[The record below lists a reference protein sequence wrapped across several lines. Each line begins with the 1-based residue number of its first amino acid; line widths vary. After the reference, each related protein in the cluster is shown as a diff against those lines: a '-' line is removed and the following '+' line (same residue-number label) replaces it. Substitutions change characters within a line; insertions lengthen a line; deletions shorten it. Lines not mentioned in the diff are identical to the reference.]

1 MTHLEKPFCR
11 HDVSVD
17 IPATEV
23 AVLVDALED
32 EHLALKERM
41 GWTELKRQLEQEHRI
56 DVHEASGEPWPD
68 LEGDI
73 KTLSTYLSEP
83 ISGRE
88 ICVKPGPGSPLLEG
102 WLILGLRGETARVP
116 LSLGWDKGAQ
126 EVIDGG
132 VDRTKLGERRP
143 ALPAWARDALGPE
156 MRALRA

>member
-1 MTHLEKPFCR
+1 MTHLEKPVFC

-32 EHLALKERM
+32 ERLALKDRI
-41 GWTELKRQLEQEHRI
+41 GWEELKRQLEQEHRI
-56 DVHEASGEPWPD
+56 DVHETSGDSFPD
-68 LEGDI
+68 LEADI
-73 KTLSTYLSEP
+73 KTLSAYLSEP

-88 ICVKPGPGSPLLEG
+88 ICIKPGPGSPVLEG

-126 EVIDGG
+126 AVIDGG
-132 VDRTKLGERRP
+132 VDREQAQQAR
-143 ALPAWARDALGPE
+143 LPAWARDALGPE
-156 MRALRA
+156 LRALRA